1 MNRWSLKSRAKTAL
15 FSQQEPLWVNQT
27 GSIIVAGLILLFL
40 ALSSRSHAAPVSLL
54 YDFSTFAD
62 DAFVTDDPAWSTNDA
77 WQNNGIIS
85 GTPSGKA
92 GWLGGL
98 YGDPTTP
105 TAVLK
110 LTLDPD
116 NNSKFTFRWVQ
127 NIANAASDDGKRDT
141 FGWTV
146 YSTTGAN
153 LLSLKYTY
161 GNYTGNDGRH
171 YDTRVNGY
179 LGDINGTSV
188 SSFNFGLLNRGEY
201 VSFQV
206 EVDTAA
212 NQWSA
217 GFASYSS
224 SNPNAPISNNLL
236 NQGNLNAP
244 AGTQVGGTGAVWDLA
259 DKTVLAPASTT
270 PSTTF
275 YSGAGMNIMTVDSL
289 SVQGI
294 PEPSSLSL
302 LGLGTLALLSF
313 RRTKRTA
320 GTSTPV

>member
-1 MNRWSLKSRAKTAL
+1 MTGHSFHRRGLKTTVIPFSKHQWANPVWSLL
-15 FSQQEPLWVNQT
+15 
-27 GSIIVAGLILLFL
+27 AGLVLLYFS
-40 ALSSRSHAAPVSLL
+40 LSARSHAAPVSLL
-54 YDFSTFAD
+54 YDFSNFAD
-62 DAFVTDDPAWSTNDA
+62 DAFVTDDPAWSTNDQ

-98 YGDPTTP
+98 YGDPTAP
-105 TAVLK
+105 TSILK

-127 NIANAASDDGKRDT
+127 NIANAATDDGRRDT

-146 YSTTGAN
+146 YSTTGTS
-153 LLSLKYTY
+153 LLSLKYSY
-161 GNYTGNDGRH
+161 GSYLGNDGRH
-171 YDTRVNGY
+171 YDTRVNGF
-179 LGDINGTSV
+179 LGDLNGTSV
-188 SSFNFGLLNRGEY
+188 SNFNFGLLNRGEY

-217 GFASYSS
+217 GFSS
-224 SNPNAPISNNLL
+224 FSASNPNAPISNNLL
-236 NQGNLNAP
+236 NQGNLNAS
-244 AGTQVGGTGAVWDLA
+244 AGTQVGGIGAAWDLA
-259 DKTVLAPASTT
+259 DKTSST
-270 PSTTF
+270 SNGNTF
-275 YSGAGMNIMTVDSL
+275 YTGAGMNIMSLDNL

-302 LGLGTLALLSF
+302 LGLGCLTLLTLH
-313 RRTKRTA
+313 RRRQ
-320 GTSTPV
+320 G

>member
-1 MNRWSLKSRAKTAL
+1 MNHAE
-15 FSQQEPLWVNQT
+15 FVIVT
-27 GSIIVAGLILLFL
+27 GFILFL
-40 ALSSRSHAAPVSLL
+40 ALSCRTHAAPVSLL
-54 YDFSTFAD
+54 YDFTTFAD
-62 DAFVTDDPAWSTNDA
+62 DAFVTDDPSWSTNDQ

-110 LTLDPD
+110 LTLDPN

-127 NIANAASDDGKRDT
+127 NIANSASDDGKRDT

-146 YSTTGAN
+146 YSSTGTS

-161 GNYTGNDGRH
+161 GNFTGYDGRH

-188 SSFNFGLLNRGEY
+188 SNFNYGLLNRGEY

-206 EVDTAA
+206 EVDTAS

-217 GFASYSS
+217 GFASYSA
-224 SNPNAPISNNLL
+224 SNPNAAISNNLL
-236 NQGNLNAP
+236 NQGNLNAS
-244 AGTQVGGTGAVWDLA
+244 AGTEVGGIGAVWDLA
-259 DKTVLAPASTT
+259 DKTPDLAPASGA
-270 PSTTF
+270 PSNTF

-313 RRTKRTA
+313 CRTKRTA
-320 GTSTPV
+320 GTSSPA

>member
-1 MNRWSLKSRAKTAL
+1 MNMIRSRQHAGVRSVVLSTACWAHEVILREWRKVVVLSLAVFF
-15 FSQQEPLWVNQT
+15 FSKQAH
-27 GSIIVAGLILLFL
+27 S
-40 ALSSRSHAAPVSLL
+40 APVSLL
-54 YDFSTFAD
+54 YDFAGFAD
-62 DAFVTDDPAWSTNDA
+62 DAFVTDDPAWTTNDQ

-85 GTPSGKA
+85 GTPAGKA

-110 LTLDPD
+110 LAFDPKD
-116 NNSKFTFRWVQ
+116 NTKFTFRWVQ
-127 NIANAASDDGKRDT
+127 NIANASTDDGKRDT

-146 YSTTGAN
+146 YSTTGTS

-161 GNYTGNDGRH
+161 GSYTGYDGLH
-171 YDTRVNGY
+171 YDTKVNGY
-179 LGDINGTSV
+179 LGDLNGTSV
-188 SSFNFGLLNRGEY
+188 SNFNLGLLNRGEY

-206 EVDTAA
+206 EVDTSA

-217 GFASYSS
+217 GISPYSS
-224 SNPNAPISNNLL
+224 SNPNASMSNNLL
-236 NQGNLNAP
+236 SQGNLNAP
-244 AGTQVGGTGAVWDLA
+244 ADTQVGGIGAVWDLA
-259 DKTVLAPASTT
+259 DKTPDLAPASST

-275 YSGAGMNIMTVDSL
+275 YTGSGMNIMTIDNL

-302 LGLGTLALLSF
+302 LGLGGLALLSLE
-313 RRTKRTA
+313 RRRRQ
-320 GTSTPV
+320 G